1 MFVITL
7 IIAFLFGV
15 EIAFVQVKFHER
27 SLKTRTFSVLG
38 LTVILSITIGYF
50 FYHFGL
56 INSLFL
62 YLILTIAGVSVGFF
76 ILLERLVL
84 KYCWMVIVAG
94 VLTGVISF
102 MLMKQNSSIA
112 ISESFTAGIVL
123 SLGYLS
129 YGYLRRVWQN
139 SND

>member
-15 EIAFVQVKFHER
+15 EIAFIQVKFHER

-38 LTVILSITIGYF
+38 LTVILSIIIGYF

-62 YLILTIAGVSVGFF
+62 YLILITAGVSVGFF

-84 KYCWMVIVAG
+84 KCWWMVIVTG
-94 VLTGVISF
+94 VLTGVVSLI
-102 MLMKQNSSIA
+102 LIRKNSSITA
-112 ISESFTAGIVL
+112 SESFTAGIVL
-123 SLGYLS
+123 SLGYLI
-129 YGYLRRVWQN
+129 YDNFRKIWQRT
-139 SND
+139 DD

>member
-7 IIAFLFGV
+7 IIAFLIGI
-15 EIAFVQVKFHER
+15 EIAFVQIKFQNR

-56 INSLFL
+56 INSLFF
-62 YLILTIAGVSVGFF
+62 YLMLIIAGASVGLF

-84 KYCWMVIVAG
+84 KYWWMVAVTG

-102 MLMKQNSSIA
+102 MLMRQNSSIA
-112 ISESFTAGIVL
+112 ASESFTAGIVL
-123 SLGYLS
+123 SLGYLCC
-129 YGYLRRVWQN
+129 GYFLRIWQN